1 MARKLRVE
9 YAGACYHVLNR
20 GNYRRDLFT
29 GKGAA
34 EAFER
39 TLFEAAERFG
49 WRLHA
54 FVIMSNHYHLALETP
69 EPNLSEGMKWLQ
81 GTWVTRFNRFRGQ
94 VGRPFQGR
102 YKALHVEP
110 GPALAQVAQ
119 YIHLNPQR
127 AKLVRPDRL
136 LDYRWSS
143 LRHFV
148 AKQRPGCLEA
158 AMILAEAGG
167 LPDSAAGWRRYQ
179 EYLELQAAEEQKLR
193 EKKFGRL
200 SRGWAVGSA
209 EFKAG
214 LRKDL
219 TERGAQ
225 LDRIALAGADRTAQR
240 EMRTEVWE
248 EKLQI
253 AAKALGIEVN
263 KLPAQFSA
271 PGKVS
276 LAAVMKAATSVSN
289 RWLAERLHMGQP
301 ASVSQFVRRFRLA
314 GELDQPAVR
323 RAMSRVKT

>member
-39 TLFEAAERFG
+39 TMFEAADRFG

-81 GTWVTRFNRFRGQ
+81 GTWVMRFNRFRGQ

-119 YIHLNPQR
+119 YIHLNPRR
-127 AKLVRPDRL
+127 AKLVRPGRL
-136 LDYRWSS
+136 LDHRWSS
-143 LRHFV
+143 LWHFV
-148 AKQRPGCLEA
+148 GKKRPGCLEA
-158 AMILAEAGG
+158 ATILAEAGG
-167 LPDSAAGWRRYQ
+167 LPDRAVGWRRYL
-179 EYLELQAAEEQKLR
+179 EYLEVQAEEEQELR
-193 EKKFGRL
+193 DKKFGRL
-200 SRGWAVGSA
+200 SRGWALGSA

-214 LRKDL
+214 LRRDL
-219 TERGAQ
+219 SERGAQ
-225 LDRIALAGADRTAQR
+225 LDRLALAGADRTGQQ
-240 EMRTEVWE
+240 EVRAEIWE

-253 AAKALGIEVN
+253 AAKALGIELS
-263 KLPAQFSA
+263 KLPAPFSA
-271 PGKVS
+271 PEKVW
-276 LAAVMKAATSVSN
+276 LAAVMKSATSVSN
-289 RWLAERLHMGQP
+289 GWLAERLRMGRP

-314 GELDQPAVR
+314 GGLEQPAMR
-323 RAMSRVKT
+323 RGVARVKT